1 MTDFVQNCEYSAD
14 LIRKARERAISD
26 KFTTY
31 FKKLIDEDQWDA
43 LYPNGP
49 PPFMETLKDLKGK
62 CDNILDTKN
71 GKMNWCFFTVN
82 FKEDVEHE
90 EIVKTMSAFCEKC
103 AYIDNYMWSIEQRST
118 DPGDYYGFHVHI
130 LFSKDG
136 NPPSKIQRA
145 FKTKFFDKY
154 VGKPEA
160 LDYKYV
166 ENPEKRIK
174 YILGV
179 KDDKEKGAKTK
190 CDKVFRDTYGYQAY
204 YTKGTIEQEIDLIKQ
219 NILRSDL
226 GYTLGD

>member
-43 LYPNGP
+43 IYPNGA

-82 FKEDVEHE
+82 FKADVNHE
-90 EIVKTMSAFCEKC
+90 EIVSVMKDFCEKC
-103 AYIDNYMWSIEQRST
+103 KFIDTYMWSIEQRSE
-118 DPGDYYGFHVHI
+118 DSQMFHGFHVHI

-154 VGKPEA
+154 VGGPEK

-174 YILGV
+174 YILGL
-179 KDDKEKGAKTK
+179 KDDKEKDAKIAV
-190 CDKVFRDTYGYQAY
+190 DNIFRELYGYQRY
-204 YTKGTIEQEIDLIKQ
+204 YAEGKCEFLEMVEKIK
-219 NILRSDL
+219 NDNL
-226 GYTLGD
+226 